1 MEKEIEILFVHGF
14 GHNLKCWINFETLF
28 KKNGYYNLHF
38 FNYRNHG
45 QNIEKNDI
53 YYTND
58 DYSKDL
64 YEYISEKKLKN
75 YIVIAHSNGCLI
87 THYCITNFN
96 IKPYRLFLLGP
107 LQDNN
112 HLNVILNMILDFNL
126 WPFLFKYKF
135 EGKTLIRYALFNEN
149 TKNEIIDDSKYYL
162 EKVNHT
168 KVKYTSLNTQIIKHM
183 NPYIILGIHDKIIPL
198 KIALKTIE
206 LYNYNVIV
214 KTFNT
219 GHNMMLDN
227 DWETVFKYILSNI
240 K

>member
-1 MEKEIEILFVHGF
+1 MKKEIDILFIHGF
-14 GHNLKCWINFETLF
+14 GHNSKCWVNFENSF
-28 KKNGYYNLHF
+28 RKNGYYNLHL

-45 QNIEKNDI
+45 QNIEKNNT

-64 YEYISEKKLKN
+64 YNYINKNKLKN
-75 YIVIAHSNGCLI
+75 YIIIAHSNGCLV

-96 IKPYRLFLLGP
+96 IKPYKVFLLGP

-112 HLNVILNMILDFNL
+112 NMYVILNMILDYNL
-126 WPFLFKYKF
+126 WPFLLKYKF
-135 EGKTLIRYALFNEN
+135 EGKELIKYALFSKD
-149 TKNEIIDDSKYYL
+149 TKDDIIEYSKYYL
-162 EKVNHT
+162 EKVHHT
-168 KVKYTSLNTQIIKHM
+168 KVKYINLNTKIIKNI
-183 NPYIILGIHDKIIPL
+183 NPYIILGKYDKIIPL
-198 KIALKTIE
+198 KLALKTIE
-206 LYNYNVIV
+206 LYNYNGTV

-227 DWETVFKYILSNI
+227 NWEIVFEYILSNI